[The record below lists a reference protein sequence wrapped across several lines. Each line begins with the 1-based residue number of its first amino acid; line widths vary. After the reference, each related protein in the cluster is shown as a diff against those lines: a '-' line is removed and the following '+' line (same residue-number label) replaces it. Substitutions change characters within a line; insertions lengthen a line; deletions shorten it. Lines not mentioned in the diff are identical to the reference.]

1 MRRDTITFKSFC
13 KVLESTAVSVS
24 TLMLLVVT
32 AQVVGFLFT
41 YYSIPT
47 TVANFFLEH
56 VASKTGF
63 ILITIAIMVLC
74 GMFLDTSA
82 NNLILGPI
90 FSPIAA
96 MYGMD
101 PVHFGLIFVFLLAL
115 GQATPPFG
123 TCLFVSC
130 TLNNDT
136 FSDVVRESF
145 PFMITELACII
156 LFAFVPGLS
165 TWLPGMMQG

>member
-1 MRRDTITFKSFC
+1 M
-13 KVLESTAVSVS
+13 
-24 TLMLLVVT
+24 
-32 AQVVGFLFT
+32 
-41 YYSIPT
+41 
-47 TVANFFLEH
+47 
-56 VASKTGF
+56 ASKTGF

-136 FSDVVRESF
+136 FSDVVRERF
-145 PFMITELACII
+145 PLYDHGVGLYHPVCLCARTEHLATRHDAGIKISCEVCEYEFCSKCAE
-156 LFAFVPGLS
+156 LE
-165 TWLPGMMQG
+165 